1 VSEHPAA
8 YLTSGVLYRVEQTKY
23 GFKFVPAWPPE
34 WWWHEKHGL
43 RPSPESSTGR
53 CPPGCPTCAY
63 EYLDPEKRERD
74 EALVSPPDREDAP

>member
-43 RPSPESSTGR
+43 HDEAHHQHHDSLDLCVPLNAA
-53 CPPGCPTCAY
+53 CPPRRNTRKACI
-63 EYLDPEKRERD
+63 
-74 EALVSPPDREDAP
+74 S